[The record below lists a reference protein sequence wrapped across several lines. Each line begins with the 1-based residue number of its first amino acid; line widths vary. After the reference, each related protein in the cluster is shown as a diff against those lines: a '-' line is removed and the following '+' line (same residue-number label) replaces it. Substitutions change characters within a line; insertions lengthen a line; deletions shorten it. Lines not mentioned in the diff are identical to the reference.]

1 MKRKLSL
8 FLLAFFAVAAFAAQP
23 SKKAMVEKSYTITF
37 QETGTESD
45 ASTALTTVEE
55 IIDQGAEYVSEI
67 SATKV
72 YKGRTGRGVKLG
84 SSSAIGELKLTL
96 AEVVKPSKIVVK
108 ARKYNDKGENYI
120 SINDNEFTL
129 SAGDGEDCVIE
140 YDGETEVSE
149 IDIKTSSAK
158 PRTYVISV
166 SVFYS
171 EDTGEDPVSV
181 YTITGAVADAPY
193 YGVEEPSFFGTAWD
207 ATVTAND
214 LVKGE
219 DGLYTKT
226 YENVYLLASH
236 FIFYQVVKDRTE
248 TLGSKKREMITSD
261 GTYNV
266 VFTFNPEDNSVS
278 VALNSTAEPAPV
290 YTLVGSV
297 KESKYYGEQEASFFG
312 EAWAPNFSSND
323 MEKGA
328 DGIYTKSFNNVQLL
342 AQNYIEYK
350 VVKNHDYANGEWGF
364 GSNNANYI
372 VTEDGEY
379 NITFKFNP
387 DAAFDNGYNVDVV
400 VEKITPQPQLNTYEV
415 YVSNVPEGFGR
426 PYAYV
431 WSVVDGVD
439 VPVTAW
445 PGTRMGPWQFDNG
458 DMGYIFQVQAADAPQ
473 FIIFNNGQSGEGNQT
488 ADLEFVNR
496 ETYDLTELMTPPVV
510 EDDVYTI
517 TGAVSDAP
525 IAGMGSEEASFFGT
539 AWDATVTAND
549 LVKGEDGKYT
559 KTFENVYLQ
568 ASHFVMYRVVK
579 NRTENIGSV
588 GKVVV
593 VSDGLQNVT
602 FTFNPE
608 DNSVTCD
615 IQSAVVA
622 EPVYTLVGGVNTT
635 EGGQEDVLFGT
646 TWEPTLEANDMEKG
660 ADGIYTK
667 SFEKVALSYGDQ
679 ILYKVAK
686 NHAWSETWGF
696 GTENADYSIQDD
708 GEYNITFKFNPDAA
722 FDNGYNVDV
731 VVEKIQPVLNT
742 YEVYVSNVPEGFGR
756 PYAYVWSV
764 VDGENVPVAAW
775 PGTRMGPWQFDNG
788 DMGYIFQVQ
797 AADAPQF
804 IIFNNGQSGEG
815 NQTADLEFVNRETY
829 DLTELMTPPVVEDDV
844 YTITGAVSDAPIA
857 GMGSEEASFFGTAWD
872 ATVTAND
879 LVKGEDGK
887 YTKTFENV
895 YLQASHFVMYRVVKN
910 RTENIGSVGKVVVV
924 SDGLQNVTFTFN
936 PEDNSVTCD
945 IQSAVVAEPVYTLV
959 GGVNTTEGGQEDVL
973 FGTTWEPTLEANDM
987 EKGADG
993 IYTKSFEKVA
1003 LSYGDQILYK
1013 VAKNHAWSETWGFG
1027 TENADYSIQDDGE
1040 YNITFKFNPDAAF
1053 DNGYN
1058 VDVVVEKIQPV
1069 LNSYEVYVSNVP
1081 EGFGRPYAY
1090 VWSMVDGE
1098 AVPVAAWP
1106 GTRMGP
1112 WQFDNG
1118 DMGYIFQV
1126 QAAEAPQFIIFNNG
1140 QGGDGN
1146 QTADLEF
1153 VNRQTYDL
1161 TELMTPAVEP
1171 FDYEKIAITPADHAT
1186 VESLQSFTLTFGG
1199 QVVTVNEDVF
1209 PTLAGQ
1215 DGGIALNDDGSVS
1228 IDFEEA
1234 VTAPGNYTLEI
1245 PSGAI
1250 LYNGTA
1256 LDPLSFTY
1264 TIAGGGAEF
1273 TIEPAAGVVES
1284 LSTFVVDFGNTM
1296 LELDDDAKAY
1306 LFNEETEEEIAG
1318 SVMLIGGDKKVF
1330 VSLEEEVTAP
1340 GEYQL
1345 NIEGV
1350 KKMDGTP
1357 VELIFNYTISDGT
1370 PDQNYY
1376 ILGDFWG
1383 WDNPKQMEQS
1393 ADDENVYTLE
1403 MDFTAE
1409 AKAYEYKLRQ
1419 GDNWEGYQLPAS
1431 GNKSYTFDEAGDYT
1445 LTFTANVAEHT
1456 LDLVAVKKGEDAV
1469 YTITGAV
1476 TDHPR
1481 YGTEE
1486 AGFFGAMWDATVSA
1500 NDMVKGDEGKYT
1512 KTFENVYLNAPLYI
1526 LYQVVKNQTEE
1537 VGVKGTQVVETG
1549 GMYNVVFT
1557 FNPEDNNVTCEL
1569 QSTVEPTPVY
1579 TLVGGVNTT
1588 EGGQEDVLFGT
1599 TWEPTLEAN
1608 DMEKGADGIY
1618 TKSFEKVALS
1628 YGDQILYKVA
1638 KNHAW
1643 SETWGFGTENAD
1655 YTIQDDGEYNITF
1668 KFNPDATFD
1677 NGYNVDVVVEKILP
1691 PLNTYE
1697 VYLANVPE
1705 DFGRPYAYVWSMV
1718 DGEAVPVKD
1727 WPGTRMGM
1735 WQFDNGDMGY
1745 IFQVQAAEAPQF
1757 IIFNNGQSGPLNQ
1770 TVDLEFV
1777 NKQTYDLVENLIP
1790 VVDEDVLVEVPADA
1804 VIETDWHFDG
1814 IYRTSQGASDVTDNT
1829 EVAFV
1834 GNDVY
1839 VKGIPYY
1846 FTDSWMKGTISD
1858 GKAVFASGQFVGED
1872 DYGKE
1877 YMLGYDGENIVDIVF
1892 SYDEENHIFSLE
1904 TPYILEN
1911 GDSKTELSMW
1921 GYYTYLDII
1930 KGEVIPDEPVVAP
1943 ADLVTE
1949 DYVFASEEL
1958 SFDDNEEPVY
1968 EDYSADVKVGF
1979 DGNDVYVQGLCY
1991 YLPDSWVKGVKDGST
2006 VTFEAGQFFGTIYDQ
2021 YDMYFVG
2028 YGESGGIED
2037 VVMNYD
2043 ETTGEFTTDH
2053 WIFINSKKT
2062 SISYYNIYTSC
2073 RLTKV
2078 GPATAIQSVEDT
2090 EEAGTVYYD
2099 TLGRRTNSNTKGL
2112 LLKQVRQADGSV
2124 KTTKVARK

>member
-45 ASTALTTVEE
+45 SDQSKTEIDD

-72 YKGRTGRGVKLG
+72 FNARAGRGVKLG

-248 TLGSKKREMITSD
+248 TLGSKKKEMITSD

-297 KESKYYGEQEASFFG
+297 KESKYIGEQEASFFG

-510 EDDVYTI
+510 EDAVYTI

-815 NQTADLEFVNRETY
+815 NQTADLVFVNRETY
-829 DLTELMTPPVVEDDV
+829 DLTELMTP
-844 YTITGAVSDAPIA
+844 
-857 GMGSEEASFFGTAWD
+857 
-872 ATVTAND
+872 
-879 LVKGEDGK
+879 
-887 YTKTFENV
+887 
-895 YLQASHFVMYRVVKN
+895 
-910 RTENIGSVGKVVVV
+910 
-924 SDGLQNVTFTFN
+924 
-936 PEDNSVTCD
+936 
-945 IQSAVVAEPVYTLV
+945 
-959 GGVNTTEGGQEDVL
+959 
-973 FGTTWEPTLEANDM
+973 
-987 EKGADG
+987 
-993 IYTKSFEKVA
+993 
-1003 LSYGDQILYK
+1003 
-1013 VAKNHAWSETWGFG
+1013 
-1027 TENADYSIQDDGE
+1027 
-1040 YNITFKFNPDAAF
+1040 
-1053 DNGYN
+1053 
-1058 VDVVVEKIQPV
+1058 
-1069 LNSYEVYVSNVP
+1069 
-1081 EGFGRPYAY
+1081 
-1090 VWSMVDGE
+1090 
-1098 AVPVAAWP
+1098 
-1106 GTRMGP
+1106 
-1112 WQFDNG
+1112 
-1118 DMGYIFQV
+1118 
-1126 QAAEAPQFIIFNNG
+1126 
-1140 QGGDGN
+1140 
-1146 QTADLEF
+1146 
-1153 VNRQTYDL
+1153 
-1161 TELMTPAVEP
+1161 
-1171 FDYEKIAITPADHAT
+1171 
-1186 VESLQSFTLTFGG
+1186 
-1199 QVVTVNEDVF
+1199 
-1209 PTLAGQ
+1209 
-1215 DGGIALNDDGSVS
+1215 
-1228 IDFEEA
+1228 
-1234 VTAPGNYTLEI
+1234 
-1245 PSGAI
+1245 
-1250 LYNGTA
+1250 
-1256 LDPLSFTY
+1256 
-1264 TIAGGGAEF
+1264 
-1273 TIEPAAGVVES
+1273 
-1284 LSTFVVDFGNTM
+1284 
-1296 LELDDDAKAY
+1296 
-1306 LFNEETEEEIAG
+1306 
-1318 SVMLIGGDKKVF
+1318 
-1330 VSLEEEVTAP
+1330 
-1340 GEYQL
+1340 
-1345 NIEGV
+1345 
-1350 KKMDGTP
+1350 
-1357 VELIFNYTISDGT
+1357 
-1370 PDQNYY
+1370 
-1376 ILGDFWG
+1376 
-1383 WDNPKQMEQS
+1383 
-1393 ADDENVYTLE
+1393 
-1403 MDFTAE
+1403 
-1409 AKAYEYKLRQ
+1409 
-1419 GDNWEGYQLPAS
+1419 
-1431 GNKSYTFDEAGDYT
+1431 
-1445 LTFTANVAEHT
+1445 
-1456 LDLVAVKKGEDAV
+1456 
-1469 YTITGAV
+1469 
-1476 TDHPR
+1476 
-1481 YGTEE
+1481 
-1486 AGFFGAMWDATVSA
+1486 
-1500 NDMVKGDEGKYT
+1500 
-1512 KTFENVYLNAPLYI
+1512 
-1526 LYQVVKNQTEE
+1526 
-1537 VGVKGTQVVETG
+1537 
-1549 GMYNVVFT
+1549 
-1557 FNPEDNNVTCEL
+1557 
-1569 QSTVEPTPVY
+1569 
-1579 TLVGGVNTT
+1579 
-1588 EGGQEDVLFGT
+1588 
-1599 TWEPTLEAN
+1599 
-1608 DMEKGADGIY
+1608 
-1618 TKSFEKVALS
+1618 
-1628 YGDQILYKVA
+1628 
-1638 KNHAW
+1638 
-1643 SETWGFGTENAD
+1643 
-1655 YTIQDDGEYNITF
+1655 
-1668 KFNPDATFD
+1668 
-1677 NGYNVDVVVEKILP
+1677 
-1691 PLNTYE
+1691 
-1697 VYLANVPE
+1697 
-1705 DFGRPYAYVWSMV
+1705 
-1718 DGEAVPVKD
+1718 
-1727 WPGTRMGM
+1727 
-1735 WQFDNGDMGY
+1735 
-1745 IFQVQAAEAPQF
+1745 
-1757 IIFNNGQSGPLNQ
+1757 
-1770 TVDLEFV
+1770 
-1777 NKQTYDLVENLIP
+1777 P

-2028 YGESGGIED
+2028 YGESGIEN

-2053 WIFINSKKT
+2053 WILINSKKA

-2124 KTTKVARK
+2124 KTKKVARK

>member
-517 TGAVSDAP
+517 TGAVADAP
-525 IAGMGSEEASFFGT
+525 YYGTEEPSFFGT

-622 EPVYTLVGGVNTT
+622 EPV
-635 EGGQEDVLFGT
+635 F
-646 TWEPTLEANDMEKG
+646 
-660 ADGIYTK
+660 
-667 SFEKVALSYGDQ
+667 
-679 ILYKVAK
+679 
-686 NHAWSETWGF
+686 
-696 GTENADYSIQDD
+696 
-708 GEYNITFKFNPDAA
+708 
-722 FDNGYNVDV
+722 
-731 VVEKIQPVLNT
+731 
-742 YEVYVSNVPEGFGR
+742 
-756 PYAYVWSV
+756 
-764 VDGENVPVAAW
+764 
-775 PGTRMGPWQFDNG
+775 
-788 DMGYIFQVQ
+788 
-797 AADAPQF
+797 
-804 IIFNNGQSGEG
+804 
-815 NQTADLEFVNRETY
+815 
-829 DLTELMTPPVVEDDV
+829 
-844 YTITGAVSDAPIA
+844 
-857 GMGSEEASFFGTAWD
+857 
-872 ATVTAND
+872 
-879 LVKGEDGK
+879 
-887 YTKTFENV
+887 
-895 YLQASHFVMYRVVKN
+895 
-910 RTENIGSVGKVVVV
+910 
-924 SDGLQNVTFTFN
+924 
-936 PEDNSVTCD
+936 
-945 IQSAVVAEPVYTLV
+945 TLV

>member
-549 LVKGEDGKYT
+549 LVKGEDGKY
-559 KTFENVYLQ
+559 
-568 ASHFVMYRVVK
+568 
-579 NRTENIGSV
+579 I
-588 GKVVV
+588 
-593 VSDGLQNVT
+593 
-602 FTFNPE
+602 
-608 DNSVTCD
+608 
-615 IQSAVVA
+615 
-622 EPVYTLVGGVNTT
+622 
-635 EGGQEDVLFGT
+635 
-646 TWEPTLEANDMEKG
+646 
-660 ADGIYTK
+660 
-667 SFEKVALSYGDQ
+667 
-679 ILYKVAK
+679 
-686 NHAWSETWGF
+686 
-696 GTENADYSIQDD
+696 
-708 GEYNITFKFNPDAA
+708 
-722 FDNGYNVDV
+722 
-731 VVEKIQPVLNT
+731 
-742 YEVYVSNVPEGFGR
+742 
-756 PYAYVWSV
+756 
-764 VDGENVPVAAW
+764 
-775 PGTRMGPWQFDNG
+775 
-788 DMGYIFQVQ
+788 
-797 AADAPQF
+797 
-804 IIFNNGQSGEG
+804 
-815 NQTADLEFVNRETY
+815 
-829 DLTELMTPPVVEDDV
+829 
-844 YTITGAVSDAPIA
+844 
-857 GMGSEEASFFGTAWD
+857 
-872 ATVTAND
+872 
-879 LVKGEDGK
+879 
-887 YTKTFENV
+887 KTFENV